1 MAEVS
6 GEDGCYKLLRL
17 SRVLKSEI
25 LVKEVIRT
33 FEEEFISLFSVN
45 TNYSKLFVLRSGLP
59 VVDDAAISMLSI

>member
-6 GEDGCYKLLRL
+6 REDGCYKLLRL